1 MSYIP
6 FEPPISSLKSAPDLP
21 DGNPM
26 DFQIFKDFVRH
37 IILLVAFCSF
47 LMNL

>member
-6 FEPPISSLKSAPDLP
+6 FEPPLVHLRSAPDLP
-21 DGNPM
+21 YGNPM

-47 LMNL
+47 VMTL